1 MEKYSLTSLKQI
13 GNSDKKRRNNEAI
26 ILINRKNYAN
36 ENTKIRTNKSFTKPI
51 KYNILIN
58 KQQKINNS
66 KNNIKYYLSESQKQD
81 IKGNNFINNINMTKS
96 QKIFFK
102 KRKNEESKC
111 RQQKYRY
118 QISNNLYHIINNNAN
133 NDYINNNENNKIS
146 VNKSNEYIIRKK
158 SSSKQRLINI
168 QKILYI
174 QKDVHD
180 FLRTQKI
187 NINNIYSNKT
197 SIKHNFENKIKSLK
211 KENPT
216 VRKRPHSIKYNHL
229 KIQRN
234 INKVNELFD
243 MNSMNLSHKIGEQI
257 NKYIIGKTLGK
268 GAYAIVKLVTD
279 KVTKI
284 EYAMKIYKKNEIKER
299 VRKRCVNNEIEILK
313 KINNKNIIKLIEVID
328 LKDYILIIQEL
339 FIGISL
345 GKYHKKYWKTEDLTK
360 KKEKTYKI
368 ILTQIFSAMNY
379 LHLNGIA
386 HLDIKMDNILIN
398 DKLDIK
404 IIDFGFAVYD
414 LKNTLNNF
422 FGGTPN
428 YMSPEIILKR
438 PYISILSDI
447 WSLGVLVFK
456 LFCNEY
462 PFKGFTEKDLYN
474 CIKKGKYR
482 IKCFVNYDIK
492 KIINSM
498 LVLEPNKRATCDKLL
513 KLPWFCTDNK

>member
-13 GNSDKKRRNNEAI
+13 GNSDKKMRNNEAI
-26 ILINRKNYAN
+26 IFINRKNYGN
-36 ENTKIRTNKSFTKPI
+36 ENTKIRTNKSFTNPI

-58 KQQKINNS
+58 KQHKINNS
-66 KNNIKYYLSESQKQD
+66 KNNIKYYLSERKKPD
-81 IKGNNFINNINMTKS
+81 IKGNNFIDNISMTKS
-96 QKIFFK
+96 QKIFFI
-102 KRKNEESKC
+102 KRKNEESKS

-118 QISNNLYHIINNNAN
+118 QISNMYHIINNNVN
-133 NDYINNNENNKIS
+133 NVNNVINNNNENNKIS
-146 VNKSNEYIIRKK
+146 VNKSNEYIIRRK
-158 SSSKQRLINI
+158 SSKQRLINI

-187 NINNIYSNKT
+187 NLNNIHNNKT
-197 SIKHNFENKIKSLK
+197 SIKQNFENKIKILK

-216 VRKRPHSIKYNHL
+216 IRKRPHSIKYNHF

-234 INKVNELFD
+234 INKVNELFE
-243 MNSMNLSHKIGEQI
+243 MNSMSLSHKIGEQI

-268 GAYAIVKLVTD
+268 GAYAIVKLVTN
-279 KVTKI
+279 KETKI
-284 EYAMKIYKKNEIKER
+284 DYAMKIYKKNEIKER

-313 KINNKNIIKLIEVID
+313 KIQHKNIIKLIEVIE
-328 LKDYILIIQEL
+328 LKDYILIVQEL
-339 FIGISL
+339 FMGISL

-379 LHLNGIA
+379 LHSNGIA
-386 HLDIKMDNILIN
+386 HLDIKLDNILIN

-414 LKNTLNNF
+414 QKNTLNNF

-474 CIKKGKYR
+474 CIKKGKFR

-498 LVLEPNKRATCDKLL
+498 LVLEPNKRASCDKLL
-513 KLPWFCTDNK
+513 KLPWFCTDK

>member
-13 GNSDKKRRNNEAI
+13 GNSDKKMRNNGAI
-26 ILINRKNYAN
+26 ILINRKNFGN
-36 ENTKIRTNKSFTKPI
+36 ENENIRKNKSFNKPI

-58 KQQKINNS
+58 KQRTINDG
-66 KNNIKYYLSESQKQD
+66 KNNTKYYLSEIKKSET
-81 IKGNNFINNINMTKS
+81 KGNNNYLDNINMAKS
-96 QKIFFK
+96 QKIFFI
-102 KRKNEESKC
+102 KRKNEENKS

-118 QISNNLYHIINNNAN
+118 QISNNIFHIINNKVNIN
-133 NDYINNNENNKIS
+133 NNNENDKIS
-146 VNKSNEYIIRKK
+146 VNKSNEFIVRRK
-158 SSSKQRLINI
+158 SSKPQLINI

-174 QKDVHD
+174 QKDVHG

-187 NINNIYSNKT
+187 NLNNIYNNKI
-197 SIKHNFENKIKSLK
+197 SKKQNFENKINNLK
-211 KENPT
+211 KESPSI
-216 VRKRPHSIKYNHL
+216 RKRPHSIKYNHF
-229 KIQRN
+229 KIKRN
-234 INKVNELFD
+234 INKVNELFEL
-243 MNSMNLSHKIGEQI
+243 NSMNLSEKIGEQI
-257 NKYIIGKTLGK
+257 NKYSIGKTLGK

-279 KVTKI
+279 KETKI
-284 EYAMKIYKKNEIKER
+284 DYAMKIYKKSEIKNS
-299 VRKRCVNNEIEILK
+299 VRKKCVNNEIEILK
-313 KINNKNIIKLIEVID
+313 KINHKNIIKLIEVID
-328 LKDYILIIQEL
+328 LKNYILIIQEL
-339 FIGISL
+339 FLGISL
-345 GKYHKKYWKTEDLTK
+345 GKYHKKYWKTEELTK

-368 ILTQIFSAMNY
+368 ILTQIFSAINY

-414 LKNTLNNF
+414 PKKTLNQF

-447 WSLGVLVFK
+447 WSLGVLVFE

-474 CIKKGKYR
+474 SIKKGKYR
-482 IKCFVNYDIK
+482 IKCFVHYDIK

-498 LVLEPNKRATCDKLL
+498 LILEPNKRATCDKLL
-513 KLPWFCTDNK
+513 KLPWFCSDKK